1 MASQPRTITPAKLYG
16 EAGLIYIR
24 YHATIESKPNGQ
36 KRWGVPAQLSAR
48 FRSRSPTSPALEIII
63 VF

>member
-24 YHATIESKPNGQ
+24 YDANIETKPNGQ
-36 KRWGVPAQLSAR
+36 KKIGHGRGPSYSKIQR
-48 FRSRSPTSPALEIII
+48 QIPYKPGDGEY
-63 VF
+63 